1 MRYKDI
7 LRERYSA
14 IACYTALILLI
25 VAGIILSPLLLLIFR
40 PEERFLA
47 PCFAVPGLILAAGS
61 GSLWLWLRSRRP
73 VSLSISEGGVI
84 VVLSWLIA
92 MVLGA
97 VPFAG
102 SCVSGFTCALFESVS
117 GWTTTGLSVVDVAT
131 APKVILLYR
140 SILQFAGGAGFA
152 IIMLASLTGPPGIGI
167 LAAEGRSEQLAPH
180 VRRSAKLVLGIY
192 ITYTVIGIAA
202 LAVAGMSW
210 FDAVNH
216 SLCALSTGGFS
227 TRMASIGAWNS
238 VSIEA
243 VIIALMIL
251 GNLNFLTSYTLLHG
265 RFRAVARNGEVRL
278 QAFLLP
284 VAVAV
289 LFLCVVQALYPTL
302 GEAIRV
308 AVFESVTSL
317 TTTGYSITGYSGWP
331 ALGWAVIIGL
341 MIIGGGGGSTA
352 GGIKQFR
359 IYALAR
365 AVFWEIR
372 RFFKPRTTVGDFY
385 VWQGD
390 QRVFIEDSHIR
401 RIAAFFFSYLVIL
414 SLGVCV
420 LAGYGYS
427 LRESLF
433 EFASALGTVGLSV
446 GVTSPAA
453 PSGVLWTEMFGMFF
467 GRLEFFIIVIGCAR
481 LYSDLPRLF
490 FARDGS

>member
-7 LRERYSA
+7 LRGRYRA

-40 PEERFLA
+40 PEERFLL
-47 PCFAVPGLILAAGS
+47 PCFAIPGMILAAGS
-61 GSLWLWLRSRRP
+61 GALWLWLRSRRP

-92 MVLGA
+92 MAVGA

-117 GWTTTGLSVVDVAT
+117 GWTTTGLTVVDVST
-131 APKVILLYR
+131 APKIILLYR

-152 IIMLASLTGPPGIGI
+152 IIMLASLTGPPGIGL

-202 LAVAGMSW
+202 LSAAGMSL

-227 TRMASIGAWNS
+227 TRVESIGAWRS
-238 VSIEA
+238 VSVEA
-243 VIIALMIL
+243 VTIVLMLL
-251 GNLNFLTSYTLLHG
+251 GSLSFLTSYTLLHG

-278 QAFLLP
+278 QAYLLP
-284 VAVAV
+284 AAAAV
-289 LFLCVVQALYPTL
+289 LFLCVAKALYPTIEESL
-302 GEAIRV
+302 RV

-317 TTTGYSITGYSGWP
+317 TTTGYSITSYAGWP
-331 ALGWAVIIGL
+331 SLGWAVIIVL

-365 AVFWEIR
+365 AVSWEVR
-372 RFFKPRTTVGDFY
+372 RFFMPRTTVGDFS

-390 QRVFIEDSHIR
+390 QRVFIEDSHLR
-401 RIAAFFFSYLVIL
+401 QIAVFLFSYLVIL
-414 SLGVCV
+414 FLGVCI

-446 GVTSPAA
+446 GVTNPAA

-467 GRLEFFIIVIGCAR
+467 GRLEFFVIVIGCAR
-481 LYSDLPRLF
+481 LCSDLPRLF
-490 FARDGS
+490 LTRDGS